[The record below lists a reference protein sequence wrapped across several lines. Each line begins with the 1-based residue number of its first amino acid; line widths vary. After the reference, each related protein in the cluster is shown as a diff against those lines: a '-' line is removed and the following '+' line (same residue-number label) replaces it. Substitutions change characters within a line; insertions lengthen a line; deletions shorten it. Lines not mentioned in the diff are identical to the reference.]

1 MPEPFSTA
9 VASGLRSRFQREH
22 HIAVKNLR
30 GEKVRLL
37 YDNMWAP
44 ILTSILAA
52 TLLVAA
58 LWPEVAHWK
67 LIGWW
72 GLLVVVSGVRLGLAY
87 RFHRLPAAQQQRH
100 RWLRRFSIGA
110 IAAGCTWG
118 LGSFELFDGDL
129 PGQVAA
135 LSIVMA
141 GISAGGVTTLSAVWW
156 VSLGFVLPI
165 MLPLQLQF
173 FLHGSSLSMLI
184 GAMLVLFLGLILVT
198 SRRLSRIIHDNISLR
213 VSMASREA
221 LLMESE
227 DRYRSI
233 FHQSPLGV
241 MHFDEQGTVT
251 DCNGKLLEILGVE
264 RAQLIGYCMLSRNAD
279 KAVASAVND
288 ALRQGTGYYEGTYR
302 LPKAAEGTPLRA
314 FFNGV
319 HSASQRMVGGV
330 AMIEDFTERK
340 RHEAIIYRQAYYDAL
355 TDLPN
360 RRMFIE
366 RLETLCAGGQHASGL
381 LLFMDLDRFKLI
393 NDTLGHAAG
402 DDLLVQV
409 ARRLSASLEAGD
421 MAARLSGD
429 EFVLLALTDATSPE
443 ALEAWA
449 EAYMQAVQQT
459 LSSPYRLEAEHVE
472 VTPSMGYTCFQAS
485 DCDHGELLKQAD
497 LAMYQAKMEGRAQR
511 RRYQPWMLDEAKK
524 LTTSQAPFGDTARR
538 AGR

>member
-22 HIAVKNLR
+22 HIAVKSLR

-44 ILTSILAA
+44 VLTSIVAA

-67 LIGWW
+67 LIAWW
-72 GLLVVVSGVRLGLAY
+72 GLLVVVSGIRLGLAY
-87 RFHRLPAAQQQRH
+87 RFYRLPAAQQQRH
-100 RWLRRFSIGA
+100 RWLRRFSIGTV
-110 IAAGCTWG
+110 AAGCVWG

-165 MLPLQLQF
+165 MLPLLLQF
-173 FLHGSSLSMLI
+173 LLHGSSLSILV
-184 GAMLVLFLGLILVT
+184 GGMLVLFLGLMLVT

-233 FHQSPLGV
+233 FHQSPMGV
-241 MHFDEQGTVT
+241 MHFDEHGTVT

-264 RAQLIGYCMLSRNAD
+264 RAQLIGYCMLSPNAD
-279 KAVASAVND
+279 RAVASAVSD
-288 ALRQGTGYYEGTYR
+288 ALRQGTGYYEGTYC
-302 LPKAAEGTPLRA
+302 LPNAPEGTPLRA

-366 RLETLCAGGQHASGL
+366 HLETLCAGDQHTSGL

-409 ARRLSASLEAGD
+409 ARRLSASLQPGD

-429 EFVLLALTDATSPE
+429 EFVLLALTETRTPE

-449 EAYMQAVQQT
+449 EDYMQALQQA
-459 LSSPYRLEAEHVE
+459 LAPPYRLGAQVVE
-472 VTPSMGYTCFQAS
+472 VTPSMGYACFQS
-485 DCDHGELLKQAD
+485 WGCDHGDLLKQAD
-497 LAMYQAKMEGRAQR
+497 LAMYQAKMEGRDR
-511 RRYQPWMLDEAKK
+511 CRRYHPWMRDEAEK
-524 LTTSQAPFGDTARR
+524 L
-538 AGR
+538 AGSRTLQENAAK

>member
-1 MPEPFSTA
+1 MAEPFSTA

-22 HIAVKNLR
+22 HTSVKNLR

-37 YDNMWAP
+37 YDSVWQPVLA
-44 ILTSILAA
+44 SVLAA

-58 LWPEVAHWK
+58 LWPVVDNWK
-67 LIGWW
+67 LIGWLT
-72 GLLVVVSGVRLGLAY
+72 LLVAVSAARLGLAY
-87 RFHRLPAAQQQRH
+87 RFQRLSTSQQQRQY
-100 RWLRRFSIGA
+100 WLRWFSVGA
-110 IAAGCTWG
+110 IVAGCVWG
-118 LGSFELFDGDL
+118 LGSFALFTGDH

-135 LSIVMA
+135 LSIVVA

-156 VSLGFVLPI
+156 VALGFVLPI
-165 MLPLQLQF
+165 MLPLMLQF
-173 FLHGSSLSMLI
+173 FLLGSSLSVLVGSML
-184 GAMLVLFLGLILVT
+184 ALFLGLVVAT
-198 SRRLSRIIHDNISLR
+198 SRRLNRIIHDNISLR

-241 MHFDEQGTVT
+241 MHFDEHGTVT

-264 RAQLIGYCMLSRNAD
+264 RAQLIGYCMLSPNAD
-279 KAVASAVND
+279 KSVTRAVDD
-288 ALRQGTGYYEGTYR
+288 ALRKGTGYYEGTYR

-340 RHEAIIYRQAYYDAL
+340 RHEAIIYRQAYYDEL

-366 RLETLCAGGQHASGL
+366 RLETFCAGDQHASGL
-381 LLFMDLDRFKLI
+381 LLFMDMDRFKLI

-409 ARRLSASLEAGD
+409 ARRLNACLQPDD

-429 EFVLLALTDATSPE
+429 EFVLLALTEATTPE

-449 EAYMQAVQQT
+449 EAYMQAVQQA
-459 LSSPYRLEAEHVE
+459 LAPAYRLEAQMVE

-485 DCDHGELLKQAD
+485 GCDHSELLREAD
-497 LAMYQAKMEGRAQR
+497 LAMYQAKLEGRAQR
-511 RRYQPWMLDEAKK
+511 RRYETWMLDDAQRMAQVSSGD
-524 LTTSQAPFGDTARR
+524 TTSL